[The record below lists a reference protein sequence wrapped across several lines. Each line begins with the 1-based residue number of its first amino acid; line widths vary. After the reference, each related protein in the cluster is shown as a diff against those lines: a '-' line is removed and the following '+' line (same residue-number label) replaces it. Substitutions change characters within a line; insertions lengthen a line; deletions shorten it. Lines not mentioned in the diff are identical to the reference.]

1 VSPAAWALLAGAAAA
16 AAGDWLAVA
25 RRCKAL
31 EYACKPAAMALLVGV
46 ALALDPAV
54 PARRWWFVA
63 AGVLSLAG
71 DVFLMLPA
79 DRFVA
84 GLGSFLGAHL
94 AYIVGLR
101 VDGGPLV
108 ALVPAGV
115 AVAAVAGALA
125 RPILRAVRASR
136 PALAGPVGA
145 YMVVIAAMVTAAIAS
160 GVVPA
165 AVGAVLFLA
174 SDTLI
179 AWERFVAPRRWHRL
193 AIIVTYHLG
202 QAGLVLSL
210 RWR

>member
-1 VSPAAWALLAGAAAA
+1 MSPAAWALLVAAGAA

-25 RRCKAL
+25 RRWKAL

-46 ALALDPAV
+46 AVALDPAV

-63 AGVLSLAG
+63 AGMLSLTG

-84 GLGSFLGAHL
+84 GLASFLAAHV

-101 VDGGPLV
+101 VGGGSGLALAGAAVAV
-108 ALVPAGV
+108 ALVAGV
-115 AVAAVAGALA
+115 LA
-125 RPILRAVRASR
+125 RPILRAVRAGQ
-136 PALAGPVGA
+136 PGLAAPVAA
-145 YMVVIAAMVTAAIAS
+145 YMVVISAMVAAALAS
-160 GVVPA
+160 GVVLA
-165 AVGAVLFLA
+165 AAGAVLFLA